1 MGKAVKKFKL
11 AAEISVFIWIDKNH
25 HFQERFSFSFQ
36 IVCLKV
42 FTHRAGLAVGGV
54 VTLGGA
60 PGALEHL
67 DALLHEAGVGPHP
80 GQDALHLGLAHNGLW
95 GLDVGQ
101 L

>member
-1 MGKAVKKFKL
+1 M
-11 AAEISVFIWIDKNH
+11 
-25 HFQERFSFSFQ
+25 
-36 IVCLKV
+36 
-42 FTHRAGLAVGGV
+42 TVGR
-54 VTLGGA
+54 A

-80 GQDALHLGLAHNGLW
+80 GQEALHLGLAHNGLW

>member
-11 AAEISVFIWIDKNH
+11 AAAEISVFIWIDKNH

-36 IVCLKV
+36 IVH
-42 FTHRAGLAVGGV
+42 THRAGLAVGGV
-54 VTLGGA
+54 VTVGGA

-80 GQDALHLGLAHNGLW
+80 GQEALHLGLAHNGLW